1 MIMKKPAIFSG
12 IAQSEI
18 DAMLKC
24 FGAQRKSYSCGD
36 TIVMYANEFN
46 RIGILLRGE
55 AELIRYGE
63 DGTRTIL
70 ERYDPDHIF
79 GKLNVI
85 PEDGASIVCSRDCEM
100 ISFSYYHLI
109 DRCPNACPHHSTL
122 VENVLQLMTRRAQA
136 LSTRVEILSRRTL
149 RGKLTAYF
157 ETLARQNN
165 SRKFTLPFSIN
176 DLADYLCVNR
186 SAMMRE
192 MKHMKEEELFT
203 SHGRNITLLHLLP

>member
-12 IAQSEI
+12 ITQSEI

-79 GKLNVI
+79 GKLNV
-85 PEDGASIVCSRDCEM
+85 VCSRDCEM

-192 MKHMKEEELFT
+192 MKNMRQSGLIEAN
-203 SHGRNITLLHLLP
+203 GRTITLLCP